1 MNNLKSIIKSN
12 ETNVSRLCRQVN
24 LSRQSMYDIM
34 EDKQIPTVYN
44 ALRIAKA
51 LNHKI
56 EDIWT
61 INDEIENA

>member
-1 MNNLKSIIKSN
+1 MNNLKAIIKSSK
-12 ETNVSRLCRQVN
+12 TNVSKLCKEVS

-56 EDIWT
+56 EEIWS
-61 INDEIENA
+61 ISDEIENV